1 MDWKAKTGTSYT
13 YARRV
18 YENRELRYA
27 IGALLPY
34 TGLWDSFT
42 LRKLDYVIGSHS
54 LEVIFEDTVLTLAN
68 AY

>member
-13 YARRV
+13 YVRRA
-18 YENRELRYA
+18 YENRDLRYA

-54 LEVIFEDTVLTLAN
+54 LEVRFRNTVLTLAN
-68 AY
+68 TH